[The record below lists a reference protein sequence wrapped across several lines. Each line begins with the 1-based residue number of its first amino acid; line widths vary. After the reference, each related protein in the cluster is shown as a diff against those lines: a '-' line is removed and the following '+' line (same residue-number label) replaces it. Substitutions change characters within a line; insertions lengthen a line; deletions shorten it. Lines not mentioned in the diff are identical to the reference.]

1 MRIVR
6 VDKTG
11 MRATRASLPLV
22 ALVFLFTQTHA
33 QKYILCKSHG
43 SEDCQLYSS
52 DKDDNIVTSPFHV
65 CGAISS
71 LGVTRLRDQFHTIEP
86 LGIVK
91 EYTKNIF
98 CKRVVYVH
106 SVNQHEPID
115 YFRNR
120 HSRAPR
126 QATFTPRGKYRGQ
139 TQSQYLA
146 IDRGNS
152 KDEGKAEAHSAADS
166 SRASVSGNSGMGQAQ
181 SQSIYDPS
189 CDDCYGAPRKEV
201 ESLRHQPGRTTD
213 YGPSWSGT
221 GPEYSSR
228 YPGGTRHPGLSPD
241 TSLYNPDRTG
251 LNSPN
256 GYVGNSYRPDGKVT
270 PVSDNQRTGYGPGG
284 DSNGPSYNYGP
295 RGSGSSYPGSNGY
308 GPGKDIQSGG
318 VGPDT
323 PYRNGEIPSDRFG
336 GQTDRSIPS
345 GNFPKSHTNPLNT
358 GNNYGL
364 QQNGYPVQA
373 GGHNGMPIHDLN
385 DQNKYPTPDGRG
397 EQSSRGNYIPNVPGQ
412 TGKNNNNMQHYPN
425 NYNQPTSGNP
435 NDGSYY
441 NPRPSGPYS
450 PGQRGG
456 ESYVPSGSSLPPGQL
471 NAFNPKTSPDNV
483 LPGANGQALV
493 PQQTPTGIANYDR
506 NRYPPG
512 SYVSG
517 DTRGNWPPT
526 GPFHGPD
533 GKTYVCCEV
542 PGATKLQSAYGQ
554 NSGGSPNNLLAPG
567 ITQPGGNYGSEG
579 PGEGHN
585 VQNGPRQYSPEHVSG
600 FRPGGEYQYPSSKY
614 TPPVNQFVPGN
625 AGYDAGG
632 EYYPRGQYLPGSGS
646 QSGVV
651 GPGRQD
657 TSRSSP
663 GTGTGGHYIPGRNGE
678 PGTENLGS
686 QFSPGSSLATG
697 SGNKYIPG
705 RDTGSG
711 TGGPGG
717 QYSPGTGQTTGSGGQ
732 YIPGKGIGSGTRGPG
747 DQYPSGAGP
756 STGSSG
762 QYIPGRDMSSGTGGP
777 GGQYSHGI
785 GPSTGSGGK
794 YIPGR
799 DMGSGNGG
807 PRGQY
812 SPGTSP
818 STGTGGQY
826 IPERNMGSGT
836 GGPDGQYSPGTG
848 PSTGSGGQ
856 YIPGREIG
864 SGTGGP
870 GGQYSP
876 GTGPSTG
883 PGTQYIPG
891 LNIGSGTGSP
901 GGQYSPGPITGSGGQ
916 YIPGRDM
923 GSGTGGPGGQYSPGI
938 GPSTG
943 SGGQYIPGRD
953 TGFETGGPGGQYS
966 PGTGPSTGSGGHY
979 IPGRDMGS
987 GTGGPGGQYSPSTGP
1002 TTGSG
1007 GQYIPGREIGSGNGG
1022 PGGQYSPGTSPS
1034 GSGGQYIPGRD
1045 MGSGTGGPGN
1055 QYSPGTGPSTGS
1067 GGQYIPGRDTGSET
1081 GGPGGQYSPG
1091 TGPSTGSGGHYIPGR
1106 DMGSGTGSPGGQYSP
1121 STGPT
1126 TGSGGQYIPG
1136 REIGSGIGGPGGQY
1150 SPHTGHSTGS
1160 GGQYIPER
1168 NMGSGTGGP
1177 GGQYS
1182 SGTGPSTGSEG
1193 QYIPGRDKGSGT
1205 GGPGGQYSPGTSPT
1219 TGSGERYIPRGGSG
1233 SETSSSGGPFN
1244 PGQYDLANGAPSG
1257 REGQGTNYRPD
1268 SGTGGGSG
1276 QYKPSLTGSD
1286 VSLPSGQ
1293 SLPENKYG
1301 YGNSPDKVGGGPNS
1315 PYGNPGSIG
1324 SDATGRYPNGQTG
1337 TQYEVGGTNPTYNNV
1352 PQNYVDPQ
1360 SVADDDDSEAE
1371 AVVSQA
1377 INGTT
1382 ASATSKGGNDKA
1394 RAQTH
1399 VQGTYSGSGSFQ
1411 AQAQIAGENK
1421 EAESEVTGGKKGASS
1436 SATGSGRNN
1445 KSQASVQL
1453 GSETGAVQTNSQSS
1467 GAMHSSNSQVQGSV
1481 KGGTADA
1488 QARGPG
1494 STSSQAQI
1502 GFTPYKDSEKSKHDL
1517 QKIPFVGGGMASAQS
1532 SGRTGQSQ
1540 SQLHGTFKYGITYN
1554 GAAQAGAS
1562 IDKDAI
1568 FPNRLAFEKIDVFN
1582 EKDKNINVDLTEPPP
1597 ELETEKTPETTPALP
1612 ELVVEEQKE
1621 EEVTTTEKS
1630 FDETLTD
1637 SESKYDAHPHADH
1650 HSYETTPSESTLTDN
1665 RRSFHN
1671 YYGTEYDTYTT
1682 DKDDTDDYDPES
1694 AFIPDGTEVDQGAEF
1709 PSYDEYRGDATH
1721 QSLQSP
1727 RKGVDVHQSTGGNT
1741 QHIVLGSLK
1750 KHDAEIT
1757 QKSSERPDE
1766 KRIYQPGERVPGT
1779 GGYTIPIG
1787 FTGSVK
1793 SVASKDKTY
1802 VVGSRDSPS
1811 QAQTVTLTPGTGKV
1825 RYTYPS
1831 SYGKYVHP
1839 TNLRSLNSK
1848 RDDDRY
1854 VSMSKSVTRDLDN
1867 DNNIRKQ
1874 YSHTYYTKSSSCGYF
1889 TFTCTMVSSA
1899 EGKKKVCKPKI
1910 PTNPDGT
1917 PIRC

>member
-11 MRATRASLPLV
+11 MRVTRASLPLV

-43 SEDCQLYSS
+43 SEDCQLYTS
-52 DKDDNIVTSPFHV
+52 DPDDNMATSPSHV
-65 CGAISS
+65 CGEISS
-71 LGVTRLRDQFHTIEP
+71 FGITRLSDQFHTIQP
-86 LGIVK
+86 LGLDT
-91 EYTKNIF
+91 ELMKNIF
-98 CKRVVYVH
+98 CKSVVH
-106 SVNQHEPID
+106 VNTANYHEPFV
-115 YFRNR
+115 YFRAR
-120 HSRAPR
+120 YPRDRR

-146 IDRGNS
+146 IDRGNG

-181 SQSIYDPS
+181 SQSIYDPN
-189 CDDCYGAPRKEV
+189 CEDCYGAPRQEV
-201 ESLRHQPGRTTD
+201 ESLKHQLGRTTD
-213 YGPSWSGT
+213 YGPSWSSA

-228 YPGGTRHPGLSPD
+228 FPGGTRHPDQSPD
-241 TSLYNPDRTG
+241 TSSYNPERTG

-256 GYVGNSYRPDGKVT
+256 GYIGRSYRPDGKII
-270 PVSDNQRTGYGPGG
+270 PDGSGG
-284 DSNGPSYNYGP
+284 DSNGYGPSYNYGP

-308 GPGKDIQSGG
+308 GPGKDIQSG
-318 VGPDT
+318 VVSKDK
-323 PYRNGEIPSDRFG
+323 PYRNDGNPTNRFG
-336 GQTDRSIPS
+336 EQVDRTIPI
-345 GNFPKSHTNPLNT
+345 GNFPKSDTNPLHP

-364 QQNGYPVQA
+364 QQNGYPVQE
-373 GGHNGMPIHDLN
+373 GSHNGMPIHDLN
-385 DQNKYPTPDGRG
+385 DQTKYSTPDGRG
-397 EQSSRGNYIPNVPGQ
+397 DQTLRGNYIPNVSSQ
-412 TGKNNNNMQHYPN
+412 TGQNNNMLQHQPN
-425 NYNQPTSGNP
+425 KNYNQPTSINP

-441 NPRPSGPYS
+441 NPRPNGPYS
-450 PGQRGG
+450 PGQSG
-456 ESYVPSGSSLPPGQL
+456 ESYVPNGASLPPGQL
-471 NAFNPKTSPDNV
+471 NAFDPKTSHNNAQ
-483 LPGANGQALV
+483 PGANGQTRV

-506 NRYPPG
+506 NIYPPG
-512 SYVSG
+512 FYVSG
-517 DTRGNWPPT
+517 DNQRNWPPSS
-526 GPFHGPD
+526 PFQTPD

-542 PGATKLQSAYGQ
+542 QSPYGQ
-554 NSGGSPNNLLAPG
+554 NSGGRPNNLLTPG

-579 PGEGHN
+579 PGERYN
-585 VQNGPRQYSPEHVSG
+585 LQNGPRQYSPERESG
-600 FRPGGEYQYPSSKY
+600 FIPGGQYQYPSSKY
-614 TPPVNQFVPGN
+614 TPPGKQFVPGN
-625 AGYDAGG
+625 DEYGAGG
-632 EYYPRGQYLPGSGS
+632 QYNPSGQYSPGSIPKS
-646 QSGVV
+646 SVV
-651 GPGRQD
+651 GPGSQD
-657 TSRSSP
+657 TSRSTP
-663 GTGTGGHYIPGRNGE
+663 GTGSGGQYIPGRNGE
-678 PGTENLGS
+678 PGTGNLGS
-686 QFSPGSSLATG
+686 QFTPGGSPATG

-711 TGGPGG
+711 TRSPGG
-717 QYSPGTGQTTGSGGQ
+717 QYSPGTGQTVPGQDLGLGPEGQYSPGSSPVTGSSGQ
-732 YIPGKGIGSGTRGPG
+732 YVPGRDMGSGTGGPG
-747 DQYPSGAGP
+747 GPYSPGTGP
-756 STGSSG
+756 STGLGG
-762 QYIPGRDMSSGTGGP
+762 QYIPGRDLVSGTGVPGGLYSPGTGPSTGAGGRYLPEKDMGTGNRAPGDQYSPGSGSTTGSGGQLIPGSDMGPRTGGP
-777 GGQYSHGI
+777 GGQYS
-785 GPSTGSGGK
+785 PGS
-794 YIPGR
+794 R
-799 DMGSGNGG
+799 
-807 PRGQY
+807 
-812 SPGTSP
+812 
-818 STGTGGQY
+818 
-826 IPERNMGSGT
+826 
-836 GGPDGQYSPGTG
+836 

-856 YIPGREIG
+856 YIPGRDIGSGTGGSGGQFSPGTGPSTGLGGQYIPGRDIG

-876 GTGPSTG
+876 GAGPS
-883 PGTQYIPG
+883 I
-891 LNIGSGTGSP
+891 
-901 GGQYSPGPITGSGGQ
+901 GSGGQ

-923 GSGTGGPGGQYSPGI
+923 GSGTGGPGGKYSPGT

-943 SGGQYIPGRD
+943 LGGQYIPGRD
-953 TGFETGGPGGQYS
+953 IGSGTGGPGGQYS
-966 PGTGPSTGSGGHY
+966 PGTGPS
-979 IPGRDMGS
+979 M
-987 GTGGPGGQYSPSTGP
+987 
-1002 TTGSG
+1002 
-1007 GQYIPGREIGSGNGG
+1007 E
-1022 PGGQYSPGTSPS
+1022 
-1034 GSGGQYIPGRD
+1034 SGGQYIPGRD
-1045 MGSGTGGPGN
+1045 IGSGTGGPGV
-1055 QYSPGTGPSTGS
+1055 QYSPGTSPSTGS
-1067 GGQYIPGRDTGSET
+1067 GGQYIPGTDLGSRI
-1081 GGPGGQYSPG
+1081 GGPGSQYSPG
-1091 TGPSTGSGGHYIPGR
+1091 V
-1106 DMGSGTGSPGGQYSP
+1106 SPF
-1121 STGPT
+1121 
-1126 TGSGGQYIPG
+1126 I
-1136 REIGSGIGGPGGQY
+1136 
-1150 SPHTGHSTGS
+1150 
-1160 GGQYIPER
+1160 
-1168 NMGSGTGGP
+1168 
-1177 GGQYS
+1177 
-1182 SGTGPSTGSEG
+1182 
-1193 QYIPGRDKGSGT
+1193 
-1205 GGPGGQYSPGTSPT
+1205 
-1219 TGSGERYIPRGGSG
+1219 GSGERYIPRGSG

-1244 PGQYDLANGAPSG
+1244 PGGGASQYDLANGVPSG

-1268 SGTGGGSG
+1268 SETGGGNG
-1276 QYKPSLTGSD
+1276 QYTPSVTGD
-1286 VSLPSGQ
+1286 GVSLPGGQ
-1293 SLPENKYG
+1293 SLPENRYG
-1301 YGNSPDKVGGGPNS
+1301 YKNSPDKVGEGPNGA
-1315 PYGNPGSIG
+1315 YGNPGSIG
-1324 SDATGRYPNGQTG
+1324 SGTTGRYPNGQTG
-1337 TQYEVGGTNPTYNNV
+1337 TQYEIGRTNPSYNSV

-1411 AQAQIAGENK
+1411 AQAQIAGKNK
-1421 EAESEVTGGKKGASS
+1421 EAESEVSGGKKGASS

-1502 GFTPYKDSEKSKHDL
+1502 GFTPFKDSEKSKHDL

-1568 FPNRLAFEKIDVFN
+1568 FPNRLSFEKIDVFN
-1582 EKDKNINVDLTEPPP
+1582 EKDKNINVDFTEPPP

-1621 EEVTTTEKS
+1621 DVVTTTEKN

-1650 HSYETTPSESTLTDN
+1650 HSFETTPSEPAITDN
-1665 RRSFHN
+1665 TRSFHN

-1682 DKDDTDDYDPES
+1682 DKDDNDDYDSENSDEP
-1694 AFIPDGTEVDQGAEF
+1694 EVDQGAEF

-1721 QSLQSP
+1721 QSLQVP

-1793 SVASKDKTY
+1793 SVASKDNTY
-1802 VVGSRDSPS
+1802 VIGSKDSPS
-1811 QAQTVTLTPGTGKV
+1811 QAQTVALTPGTGKV

-1839 TNLRSLNSK
+1839 TNLRSLNNK

>member
-1 MRIVR
+1 
-6 VDKTG
+6 

-22 ALVFLFTQTHA
+22 ALVFLFTQTQA

-52 DKDDNIVTSPFHV
+52 NQDQDDIAISPSHV

-71 LGVTRLRDQFHTIEP
+71 FEVTRLRDQFHTVEP
-86 LGIVK
+86 LGLVK
-91 EYTKNIF
+91 GFTKNIF
-98 CKRVVYVH
+98 CKVVVH
-106 SVNQHEPID
+106 VNTANLHEPFV
-115 YFRNR
+115 YFRPR
-120 HSRAPR
+120 YSRARR

-146 IDRGNS
+146 IDKGNG

-189 CDDCYGAPRKEV
+189 CDDCYGAPRQEV

-213 YGPSWSGT
+213 YGRSWPGT

-228 YPGGTRHPGLSPD
+228 HPGGTRHPGQSPD
-241 TSLYNPDRTG
+241 TYSYNPDSTG

-256 GYVGNSYRPDGKVT
+256 GYIGSSYRPDGKII
-270 PVSDNQRTGYGPGG
+270 PGSSSDNQRTGYGPGG
-284 DSNGPSYNYGP
+284 DRSGYGPSYNYGP

-318 VGPDT
+318 VGPDS
-323 PYRNGEIPSDRFG
+323 PYRNGGTPSDRFG
-336 GQTDRSIPS
+336 GQTDRSLPS
-345 GNFPKSHTNPLNT
+345 GNLPKSDTNPLNT

-364 QQNGYPVQA
+364 PQKGYPVQA
-373 GGHNGMPIHDLN
+373 GGHNGMPINDLN
-385 DQNKYPTPDGRG
+385 DQTKYPTPGGRG
-397 EQSSRGNYIPNVPGQ
+397 EPSSRGNYIPIIPGQ
-412 TGKNNNNMQHYPN
+412 TGKNNNNVQHYPN
-425 NYNQPTSGNP
+425 KNYNQPSVNP
-435 NDGSYY
+435 DDGSYY

-450 PGQRGG
+450 PGQNGG
-456 ESYVPSGSSLPPGQL
+456 ESYIPSGSSIPPGQL
-471 NAFNPKTSPDNV
+471 NAFNPKTRPDNAP
-483 LPGANGQALV
+483 PGANGQAIV

-506 NRYPPG
+506 NSYPPG

-517 DTRGNWPPT
+517 GNQGNWPPS
-526 GPFHGPD
+526 GPFQGPD
-533 GKTYVCCEV
+533 GKSYVCCEV
-542 PGATKLQSAYGQ
+542 PETTKLQSAYGQ
-554 NSGGSPNNLLAPG
+554 NSGGSPKNLLAPG
-567 ITQPGGNYGSEG
+567 VTQPGENYGSEG
-579 PGEGHN
+579 PGERHN
-585 VQNGPRQYSPEHVSG
+585 VQNGPRQYSPELVSG
-600 FRPGGEYQYPSSKY
+600 FRPGGQYPYPSNKY
-614 TPPVNQFVPGN
+614 TPPGNQFVHGN
-625 AGYDAGG
+625 DGYGAGG
-632 EYYPRGQYLPGSGS
+632 QYNPRGQYLPGSGS

-651 GPGRQD
+651 GPGRQV
-657 TSRSSP
+657 TSGSSP
-663 GTGTGGHYIPGRNGE
+663 GIGIGGQY
-678 PGTENLGS
+678 
-686 QFSPGSSLATG
+686 SPGAGPSTG
-697 SGNKYIPG
+697 SGGQYIPG
-705 RDTGSG
+705 RDIGSE

-717 QYSPGTGQTTGSGGQ
+717 QYSPS
-732 YIPGKGIGSGTRGPG
+732 
-747 DQYPSGAGP
+747 
-756 STGSSG
+756 
-762 QYIPGRDMSSGTGGP
+762 
-777 GGQYSHGI
+777 I
-785 GPSTGSGGK
+785 GPSTGSGGQ

-812 SPGTSP
+812 SPSTGP
-818 STGTGGQY
+818 STGSSGQYIPGRDMGSGNGGLGGQYSPGAGPSTGSGGQY
-826 IPERNMGSGT
+826 IPGRDIGSGT
-836 GGPDGQYSPGTG
+836 GGPGSQYSPGPSTGSVGQYIPGRDTGSGNGGLAGQYSPGTG

-856 YIPGREIG
+856 YIPGRDIGPGTGGPGGQYSPGTGSSTGSGGQYIPGRDIGSGTGGPGGQYSPGTGSSTGSVAQYIPGRDMGSGNGGPGGQYSPGTGPSTGSGGQYIPGRDIG

-883 PGTQYIPG
+883 
-891 LNIGSGTGSP
+891 
-901 GGQYSPGPITGSGGQ
+901 SGGQ
-916 YIPGRDM
+916 YIPGRDI
-923 GSGTGGPGGQYSPGI
+923 GSGTGGPGGQYSPGT
-938 GPSTG
+938 GSSTG
-943 SGGQYIPGRD
+943 SSGQYIPGRD
-953 TGFETGGPGGQYS
+953 
-966 PGTGPSTGSGGHY
+966 
-979 IPGRDMGS
+979 IGS
-987 GTGGPGGQYSPSTGP
+987 GTGGPGSQYSPSTGP
-1002 TTGSG
+1002 STGSV
-1007 GQYIPGREIGSGNGG
+1007 
-1022 PGGQYSPGTSPS
+1022 
-1034 GSGGQYIPGRD
+1034 GQYIPGRD
-1045 MGSGTGGPGN
+1045 MGSGNGGPGG

-1067 GGQYIPGRDTGSET
+1067 GGQYIPGRDIGSRTGGPGGQYSPGTGPSTGSDGQYIPGRDIGSGT

-1091 TGPSTGSGGHYIPGR
+1091 TGPSTGSGGQYIPGR
-1106 DMGSGTGSPGGQYSP
+1106 DIGSGTGSPGGQYSP
-1121 STGPT
+1121 GTGPS

-1136 REIGSGIGGPGGQY
+1136 RDI
-1150 SPHTGHSTGS
+1150 
-1160 GGQYIPER
+1160 
-1168 NMGSGTGGP
+1168 
-1177 GGQYS
+1177 
-1182 SGTGPSTGSEG
+1182 
-1193 QYIPGRDKGSGT
+1193 GSGT
-1205 GGPGGQYSPGTSPT
+1205 GGPGGQYSPGTGSSM
-1219 TGSGERYIPRGGSG
+1219 GSGGQFIPRGSG

-1244 PGQYDLANGAPSG
+1244 PGEGQYDFANGSPSG
-1257 REGQGTNYRPD
+1257 REGQRTNYRPD

-1276 QYKPSLTGSD
+1276 QYTPSLTGSGG
-1286 VSLPSGQ
+1286 SLPSGP
-1293 SLPENKYG
+1293 SLPEDKYV
-1301 YGNSPDKVGGGPNS
+1301 YRNSPDKVGGGPNG
-1315 PYGNPGSIG
+1315 PYGNSGSIG
-1324 SDATGRYPNGQTG
+1324 SDGTLRYPNGQTG
-1337 TQYEVGGTNPTYNNV
+1337 SQYEVGGTNPTYNNV

-1360 SVADDDDSEAE
+1360 SVANEDDSEAE

-1421 EAESEVTGGKKGASS
+1421 EAESEVSGGKKGASS

-1453 GSETGAVQTNSQSS
+1453 GSETGSVQTNSQSS

-1502 GFTPYKDSEKSKHDL
+1502 GFTPYKDNEKSKHDL
-1517 QKIPFVGGGMASAQS
+1517 QKTPFVGGGMASAQS

-1582 EKDKNINVDLTEPPP
+1582 EKDKNINVDLTEPPL

-1630 FDETLTD
+1630 FDESLTD

-1650 HSYETTPSESTLTDN
+1650 HSYETTPLEPTLTDN

-1682 DKDDTDDYDPES
+1682 DKDDNDDYDPES

-1709 PSYDEYRGDATH
+1709 PNYDEYRGDATH

-1727 RKGVDVHQSTGGNT
+1727 RKGVDVLQSTGGNT

-1825 RYTYPS
+1825 KYTYPS

-1839 TNLRSLNSK
+1839 TNLRSLNSR